1 MNELIR
7 KLRKHEIR
15 IRQLISNR
23 MQGNFHS
30 VFKGTGIEF
39 DEVRAYQYGDDVRA
53 IDWIVSAKGDGVYV
67 KTFKE
72 EKEQNVLFVL
82 DVSASQEIGG
92 AQNRKIDIAKE
103 ICGVLALSAVK
114 ESGDVGLICYSDQK
128 ELFIKPNKG
137 NKHAFQIIKKMFEL
151 VPVSVNTNINQ
162 CLKYVLG
169 TLKRQS
175 VVILISDFIDTNY
188 ERNLIALAQK
198 HDLVVVHLSEARE
211 VLFPKMGTIP
221 IYDKESKKTFWVN
234 SFSRSFRKKMNDE
247 LTTKKQQLEKLCT
260 QYSANYLWVDTQE
273 DYILKL
279 VKLFRIRNYSK

>member
-39 DEVRAYQYGDDVRA
+39 DEVRAYQYGDDVRS

-72 EKEQNVLFVL
+72 EKEQNVLFVV
-82 DVSASQEIGG
+82 DVSASQEIGN
-92 AQNRKIDIAKE
+92 AHKKIDTAKE

-114 ESGDVGLICYSDQK
+114 ESGDVGLICYSNQK
-128 ELFIKPNKG
+128 ELFIKPGKG
-137 NKHAFQIIKKMFEL
+137 NNHAFQIIKKLFSL
-151 VPVSVNTNINQ
+151 QPLSIATDLDQ
-162 CLKYVLG
+162 CLKYVIG
-169 TLKRQS
+169 ILKRQS
-175 VVILISDFIDTNY
+175 VVILISDFIDTGY
-188 ERNLIALAQK
+188 ERNLIALAQR
-198 HDLVVVHLSEARE
+198 HDLVVVHVSETHE
-211 VLFPKMGTIP
+211 MSFPKMGIIP
-221 IYDKESKKTFWVN
+221 VYDKETKKTTWVN
-234 SFSRSFRKKMNDE
+234 SFSKKFRLRRNLE
-247 LTTKKQQLEKLCT
+247 LEEKKKQLENICT
-260 QYSANYLWVDTQE
+260 KYSANYLWVDTKE